1 MILHAL
7 NITDYNDEPG
17 MKEFRNRD
25 VKARAVI
32 VLSLRDDI
40 SETIKDEAKDNMS
53 TFEKTFTTPGVATQ
67 VKLQR
72 KLKNLNNLSH
82 LIIFVGTKIV
92 LNDGIVY

>member
-1 MILHAL
+1 
-7 NITDYNDEPG
+7 
-17 MKEFRNRD
+17 
-25 VKARAVI
+25 
-32 VLSLRDDI
+32 
-40 SETIKDEAKDNMS
+40 MS
-53 TFEKTFTTPGVATQ
+53 TIEKTFTTPGVATQ

>member
-1 MILHAL
+1 
-7 NITDYNDEPG
+7 
-17 MKEFRNRD
+17 MKAFRNRD

-32 VLSLRDDI
+32 VLSLRDGI
-40 SETIKDEAKDNMS
+40 SETIMDETNAKDNMS
-53 TFEKTFTTPGVATQ
+53 TIEKTFTTPGVATQ

-92 LNDGIVY
+92 LNDGTVYQGKAHYFV

>member
-1 MILHAL
+1 M
-7 NITDYNDEPG
+7 
-17 MKEFRNRD
+17 F
-25 VKARAVI
+25 
-32 VLSLRDDI
+32 LSLRDRI
-40 SETIKDEAKDNMS
+40 SETIKDEANAKDNMS
-53 TFEKTFTTPGVATQ
+53 IIEKTFTTPGVAAQ